1 MINEIFKE
9 IFGDVDFEQMFKN
22 LPEDEKKNEND
33 HSYFHTIE
41 DKYDNGKHVS
51 HIEKEVKDGKVIK
64 DINNTFKIEVKGE
77 EEEKKEKPKEN
88 KCNSAYYEE
97 KLKQATDL
105 LEEAQNTIINQQKMI
120 EEKTEQCKELETKLE
135 KVFNLLK

>member
-1 MINEIFKE
+1 MFERIFNE
-9 IFGDVDFEQMFKN
+9 IFGDADFEQMFKN

-77 EEEKKEKPKEN
+77 EEEKKEKQ
-88 KCNSAYYEE
+88 CNSTYYEE
-97 KLKQATDL
+97 KLKQTSDL
-105 LEEAQNTIINQQKMI
+105 LEQAQKTITDQQKRI
-120 EEKTEQCKELETKLE
+120 EDLESKIQIVSNFL
-135 KVFNLLK
+135 NN